1 MSFARPL
8 FLLLLILPVLLC
20 VWEWQRRGH
29 ALVLPL
35 DHTRA
40 RGGTWLRRLVTPLQF
55 LPHLLLAVAIVML
68 AGPRRLGVPKAERQL
83 TNIQFVLDVS
93 GSMMAKFGEDTRYDG
108 AMEAI
113 KKFTTYRPGDAFGL
127 TIFGGEVLH
136 WVPLTRDLSAIR
148 MATPFMRPNLMPR
161 FFNGTMI
168 GKALRECKKVLES
181 RAEGERMI
189 VLVSDGQSA
198 DLGGGAAEQIAAE
211 LRAADITVYL
221 IHAAETAAPEEIF
234 TIASATGGN
243 VFEARDPGALQEVF
257 QRIDQMQAAKLKPTA
272 ADYADHFWPVA
283 LAGLSL
289 CGLQLVASFGLRYTP
304 W

>member
-1 MSFARPL
+1 MSFAHP
-8 FLLLLILPVLLC
+8 LLLLLLVLPVLLC

-29 ALVLPL
+29 PLVLPL
-35 DHTRA
+35 DHARS
-40 RGGTWLRRLVTPLQF
+40 RGGKWLRRIVTSCQF
-55 LPHLLLAVAIVML
+55 LPHLLLAVAIVVL
-68 AGPRRLGVPKAERQL
+68 AGPRRLGVPKSERQL

-93 GSMMAKFGEDTRYDG
+93 GSMMAKFGDGTRYDG

-113 KKFTTYRPGDAFGL
+113 KKFTTHRKGDAFGL

-136 WVPLTRDLSAIR
+136 WVPLTKDLSAIR

-168 GKALRECKKVLES
+168 GKALRECKKTLEA

-189 VLVSDGQSA
+189 VLVSDGESA
-198 DLGGGAAEQIAAE
+198 DLGGGAAEEIAVE
-211 LRAADITVYL
+211 LRAANITVYL
-221 IHAAETAAPEEIF
+221 IHAADTPAPEQIY
-234 TIASATGGN
+234 TIASSTGGN

-257 QRIDQMQAAKLKPTA
+257 QRIDQMQSAKLKPTA

-283 LAGLSL
+283 LAGVVL
-289 CGLQLVASFGLRYTP
+289 CGLQLIASFGLRYTP

>member
-8 FLLLLILPVLLC
+8 LLLLLILPVLLC
-20 VWEWQRRGH
+20 VWEWLRRGQP
-29 ALVLPL
+29 LVLPL

-40 RGGTWLRRLVTPLQF
+40 RGGRWLRRLVTSLQF

-93 GSMMAKFGEDTRYDG
+93 GSMMAKFGDDTRYDG

-168 GKALRECKKVLES
+168 GKALRECKKVLEA

-211 LRAADITVYL
+211 LRAADITVYH
-221 IHAAETAAPEEIF
+221 IHAAETPAPEEVY
-234 TIASATGGN
+234 TIANATGGN
-243 VFEARDPGALQEVF
+243 VFEARDPAGLQEVF
-257 QRIDQMQAAKLKPTA
+257 QRIDRMQAAKLKPTA
-272 ADYADHFWPVA
+272 ADYTDHFRPIA
-283 LAGLSL
+283 LAGLAL
-289 CGLQLVASFGLRYTP
+289 CCLQLLAAFGLRYTP

>member
-8 FLLLLILPVLLC
+8 FLLLLVVPVLLC

-29 ALVLPL
+29 RLVLPL
-35 DHTRA
+35 DHARA
-40 RGGTWLRRLVTPLQF
+40 RGGRWLRRAVTPLQL
-55 LPHLLLAVAIVML
+55 LPHLLLAVAIIML
-68 AGPRRLGVPKAERQL
+68 AGPRRLGVPKSEREL

-93 GSMMAKFGEDTRYDG
+93 GSMLAKFGENTRYDG

-113 KKFTTYRPGDAFGL
+113 KKFTSFRPGDAFGL

-136 WVPLTRDLSAIR
+136 WVPLTKDLSAIR

-161 FFNGTMI
+161 FFQGTMI

-189 VLVSDGQSA
+189 VLVSDGESA
-198 DLGGGAAEQIAAE
+198 DLGGGAAEEIAAE
-211 LRAADITVYL
+211 LRAAHITVYL
-221 IHAAETAAPEEIF
+221 IHAADTPAPEQVH
-234 TIASATGGN
+234 TVANATGGN

-257 QRIDQMQAAKLKPTA
+257 QRIDRMQAAKLKPTA
-272 ADYADHFWPVA
+272 ADYTDHFWPIA
-283 LAGLSL
+283 LAGLGL
-289 CGLQLVASFGLRYTP
+289 CGLQLGASFGLRYTP